1 MSKTIYNNNN
11 ILKSTSINYDSF
23 VRIAKILRPSTI
35 SFRIKQYFF
44 DNSVQNESFIN
55 YGEDLYTIYYRGKN
69 IKNTENYTPS
79 IDDFKLIRN
88 TCNIF
93 PIRCAIEIY
102 NGEAFICVPSQGLY
116 SVEFNNFTGVPLQI
130 FKTPL
135 NNTISSENNLIK
147 EDILLSTFNDVDW
160 LITTAK
166 RTCYLSS
173 LLTNYSRV
181 IRLILLSYNYQT
193 SYVNIEINGGD
204 HSKIYA
210 NIEGPFSE
218 NDIQFYI
225 ENNNQFKIRL
235 NNTHNTRI
243 GVIYDSGK
251 HEQNEVRNFYEI
263 KEIDASDFDDTK
275 VANFVPIPNKLW
287 VFNQDS
293 YKYIRTNSLIYDT
306 YINKVVVADSNK
318 KDVFGRRFNY
328 PFINSF
334 TSVVGGNTNIYICD
348 TPSSYTRVE
357 SIVFINNST
366 YRLQIFN
373 NGTSNIID
381 ISNDISDKSLSFFQ
395 KENKIYCHANFGEN
409 TFFNIMILSNNVS
422 DLDNEVEYNSEV
434 TLPVSYHSGTTQ
446 QRPNSNIYIGFQY
459 FDTTLNKPIWWNN
472 TNWVDK
478 DGNPADAHK
487 QGTNTERPTNVDIG
501 FIYKD
506 TTLNK
511 LILWEGTKWV
521 NLDGT
526 ELS

>member
-1 MSKTIYNNNN
+1 MTKSIFNNNN
-11 ILKSTSINYDSF
+11 ILKSTAVNYDAF
-23 VRIAKILRPSTI
+23 VRIAKIIRPSNI
-35 SFRIKQYFF
+35 SFRLKQYFF
-44 DNSVQNESFIN
+44 DNSEFNENFIN
-55 YGEDLYTIYYRGKN
+55 YGEDLYTIYYKGKN
-69 IKNTENYTPS
+69 IKGNENYIPS

-116 SVEFNNFTGVPLQI
+116 SIEFNNFIGTPLQI
-130 FKTPL
+130 FKTSIKS
-135 NNTISSENNLIK
+135 TISSENNLIK
-147 EDILLSTFNDVDW
+147 EDILSSTFNDVDW
-160 LITTAK
+160 LVTTGK
-166 RTCYLSS
+166 HTCCLSS

-181 IRLILLSYNYQT
+181 IRLILLSSNYRT
-193 SYVNIEINGGD
+193 SYINIEIGGGN

-210 NIEGPFSE
+210 NIEGFFSE
-218 NDIQFYI
+218 NDIKFYL
-225 ENNNQFKIRL
+225 ENDQFKIKL
-235 NNTHNTRI
+235 NNTVNTRI

-251 HEQNEVRNFYEI
+251 HEQNEVRNFYKI
-263 KEIDASDFDDTK
+263 KEIDESAFDDTK
-275 VANFVPIPNKLW
+275 VTNFIPIPNKLYVW
-287 VFNQDS
+287 DPAS
-293 YKYIRTNSLIYDT
+293 YKYIKDLSLIYDT
-306 YINKVVVADSNK
+306 AINKVVVAGNNK

-334 TSVVGGNTNIYICD
+334 TSSVNGNTNIYICD
-348 TPSSYTRVE
+348 TPSSYKRVE

-366 YRLQIFN
+366 YRLQIYN

-381 ISNDISDKSLSFFQ
+381 ISNDISDKYLSFFQ
-395 KENKIYCHANFGEN
+395 KENKIYCHTNFREN
-409 TFFNIMILSNNVS
+409 TFYNIMILSNDVS
-422 DLDNEVEYNSEV
+422 DLDNEVEYNSEE
-434 TLPVSYHSGTTQ
+434 TLPVSYHSGTTK

-487 QGTNTERPTNVDIG
+487 QGTNTERPTNVNIG

-526 ELS
+526 EL